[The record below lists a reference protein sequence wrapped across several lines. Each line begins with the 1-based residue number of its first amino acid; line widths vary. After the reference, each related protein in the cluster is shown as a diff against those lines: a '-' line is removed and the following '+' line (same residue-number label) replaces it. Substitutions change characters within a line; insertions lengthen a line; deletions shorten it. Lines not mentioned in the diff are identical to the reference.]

1 MANRTDILSRL
12 RSYEVAPP
20 ADAFQTLMNKLGQEL
35 AAAKEE
41 AMLGAWQGLQELDI
55 PPPATLSDTLAKAMV
70 QQPLFAT
77 LQEHAIMPP
86 AGLFNNILEQTINT
100 HQQTPAAPPAAVRS
114 FVPRVR
120 AVAAV
125 ILLMMAGYTL
135 YNISTN
141 KADTAPP
148 TAFHDPNQGR
158 QSAKKTQPSKQPNNH
173 AMARFR
179 VYDNPKTENYFVNDV
194 FVADGSG
201 LPLVDNDF
209 MVTFASYEWDDLP
222 AFLYEEEE
230 NELMV
235 RLDQYSYF
243 TISENMMNN
252 LRKMYQHRAN
262 GTPTRKAKRELAR
275 LEKWKQA
282 DEAQFDK
289 KHTGNPLDPID
300 LAEFI
305 FDY

>member
-12 RSYEVAPP
+12 RAYEVAPP
-20 ADAFQTLMNKLGQEL
+20 EEAFRQLMHKLGQDAI
-35 AAAKEE
+35 AATEDA
-41 AMLGAWQGLQELDI
+41 AIGTWQGLQDLEI
-55 PPPATLSDTLAKAMV
+55 QPPAAISDSIAKAVMEK
-70 QQPLFAT
+70 PLFAA
-77 LQEHAIMPP
+77 LQEHTVMPP
-86 AGLFNNILEQTINT
+86 TDLFTRISEQTLYENDR
-100 HQQTPAAPPAAVRS
+100 PAATTAPVRS
-114 FVPRVR
+114 LVPRFS

-125 ILLMMAGYTL
+125 ILLMMAGYTF
-135 YNISTN
+135 YNIVSN
-141 KADTAPP
+141 KATPATH
-148 TAFHDPNQGR
+148 TAFHDQ
-158 QSAKKTQPSKQPNNH
+158 QQVKQPVLPAPTAKHTNAN

-179 VYDNPKTENYFVNDV
+179 VYDNPRTENYFVNDV

-230 NELMV
+230 SELMV

-252 LRKMYQHRAN
+252 LRKMYQRKAK
-262 GTPTRKAKRELAR
+262 GAPTRKAKRELAR
-275 LEKWKQA
+275 LEKWKKA
-282 DEAQFDK
+282 DEQQFDK
-289 KHTGNPLDPID
+289 KQAGNPLDPVD